1 MGVEGVVVVA
11 ILVATRSEGEV
22 VAAAVGAVMVLVGR
36 VTVAVAAS
44 ALAAM
49 VPSAAVVRAAAMAA

>member
-1 MGVEGVVVVA
+1 
-11 ILVATRSEGEV
+11 VATGSEGEV